1 MWNDRQSDVT
11 EDGGLPVRLSSRI
24 LVWWALLIVVSPGA
38 SLGQEH
44 DAEGAEAE
52 EAFHK
57 NHLSLF
63 TGGTTE
69 SRDGSTSTYFSL
81 GLDYERRISELIG
94 LGVSGEFVFGGEER
108 EALAGLLFNLH
119 PAGGLVLAAGPGL
132 EFAKERHAEGEVEA
146 QQEESGTETHFGFR
160 VGVLYEFE
168 VGQRY
173 SIAPSI
179 YTDFIEGKEPTFVW
193 GLAFGVGF

>member
-1 MWNDRQSDVT
+1 MISARLALVT
-11 EDGGLPVRLSSRI
+11 TIVAVTAFPALS
-24 LVWWALLIVVSPGA
+24 VAQEQGA
-38 SLGQEH
+38 E
-44 DAEGAEAE
+44 AEGATAE
-52 EAFHK
+52 EAFHR

-69 SRDGSTSTYFSL
+69 SSDGETGTSFSL
-81 GLDYERRISELIG
+81 GLDYERRLSELIG
-94 LGVSGEFVFGGEER
+94 LGLGGEFVFGGDER
-108 EALAGLLFNLH
+108 EALAGLYFMLH

-132 EFAKERHAEGEVEA
+132 EFAKEGHTEGE
-146 QQEESGTETHFGFR
+146 EESGTETHAGLR
-160 VGVLYEFE
+160 VGIVYEFE
-168 VGQRY
+168 VGHRY

>member
-1 MWNDRQSDVT
+1 MISARLALVT
-11 EDGGLPVRLSSRI
+11 TIV
-24 LVWWALLIVVSPGA
+24 ALAASPAVSVA
-38 SLGQEH
+38 QEH
-44 DAEGAEAE
+44 GAEGAEAE

-69 SRDGSTSTYFSL
+69 SSDGSANTTFSA
-81 GLDYERRISELIG
+81 GLDYERRLSRLVGLAGGGEL
-94 LGVSGEFVFGGEER
+94 VFGGEER
-108 EALAGLLFNLH
+108 EALVGLYFLLH
-119 PAGGLVLAAGPGL
+119 ATEGLVLAAGPGL
-132 EFAKERHAEGEVEA
+132 EFAKEGHTEGE
-146 QQEESGTETHFGFR
+146 EESGTETHAGLR
-160 VGVLYEFE
+160 VGIVYEFE
-168 VGQRY
+168 VGHRY

>member
-1 MWNDRQSDVT
+1 MISARLALVT
-11 EDGGLPVRLSSRI
+11 T
-24 LVWWALLIVVSPGA
+24 IVAVAASPTVSVA
-38 SLGQEH
+38 QEH
-44 DAEGAEAE
+44 GAEGEEAE

-69 SRDGSTSTYFSL
+69 SSDGETSTSFSL
-81 GLDYERRISELIG
+81 GLDYERRVSRLIG
-94 LGVSGEFVFGGEER
+94 LGLGGELVFGGDDR
-108 EALAGLLFNLH
+108 EALAGLYFILH

-132 EFAKERHAEGEVEA
+132 ELAKEGHAEGEVEA
-146 QQEESGTETHFGFR
+146 QQEESGTETHAGLR
-160 VGVLYEFE
+160 VGIVYEFE
-168 VGQRY
+168 VGHRY

>member
-1 MWNDRQSDVT
+1 MIP
-11 EDGGLPVRLSSRI
+11 LRL
-24 LVWWALLIVVSPGA
+24 ALGIAIVFVAAFPGA
-38 SLGQEH
+38 SLGQEQH
-44 DAEGAEAE
+44 SETESAE

-69 SRDGSTSTYFSL
+69 SSDGSASTAFSL
-81 GLDYERRISELIG
+81 GLDYERRVSRLIG
-94 LGVSGEFVFGGEER
+94 LGIGGEFVFGGEER
-108 EALAGLLFNLH
+108 EALVGLLLNLH

-132 EFAKERHAEGEVEA
+132 EFPKEGHAEGED
-146 QQEESGTETHFGFR
+146 ESGTETHAGLR
-160 VGVLYEFE
+160 IGVVYEFE
-168 VGQRY
+168 VGHRY

>member
-1 MWNDRQSDVT
+1 MI
-11 EDGGLPVRLSSRI
+11 PPRLA
-24 LVWWALLIVVSPGA
+24 LVIAIVSVAAFPGA

-44 DAEGAEAE
+44 HSEAETAE

-69 SRDGSTSTYFSL
+69 SGDSSTSTASSL
-81 GLDYERRISELIG
+81 GLDYERRLSQLVGLAVGGEL
-94 LGVSGEFVFGGEER
+94 VFGGDER
-108 EALAGLLFNLH
+108 EALAGLYLMLH
-119 PAGGLVLAAGPGL
+119 PAGGLVLAAGPGV
-132 EFAKERHAEGEVEA
+132 EFAKDGHAGGEVET
-146 QQEESGTETHFGFR
+146 QQEESGAKTHAGFR
-160 VGVLYEFE
+160 VGLLYEFE
-168 VGQRY
+168 VGHRY

>member
-1 MWNDRQSDVT
+1 MIP
-11 EDGGLPVRLSSRI
+11 LRLAVGI
-24 LVWWALLIVVSPGA
+24 AIVFVAAFPGA

-44 DAEGAEAE
+44 HSEAETAE

-63 TGGTTE
+63 TGATTE
-69 SRDGSTSTYFSL
+69 SSDGSTSTAFSL
-81 GLDYERRISELIG
+81 GLDYERRLSRLVGLAGGGEL
-94 LGVSGEFVFGGEER
+94 VFGGEER
-108 EALAGLLFNLH
+108 EALVGLYFILH
-119 PAGGLVLAAGPGL
+119 AMEGLVLAAGPGL
-132 EFAKERHAEGEVEA
+132 EFAKEGHAEAE
-146 QQEESGTETHFGFR
+146 EESGTETHAGLR
-160 VGVLYEFE
+160 IGVLYEFE
-168 VGQRY
+168 VGHSY

>member
-1 MWNDRQSDVT
+1 MRRGVCS
-11 EDGGLPVRLSSRI
+11 
-24 LVWWALLIVVSPGA
+24 LLLATAWTLMYPSPYLA
-38 SLGQEH
+38 QEH
-44 DAEGAEAE
+44 HSEGESAE

-69 SRDGSTSTYFSL
+69 SSDGETSTSFSL
-81 GLDYERRISELIG
+81 GLDYERRLSRLVG
-94 LGVSGEFVFGGEER
+94 LGLGGEFVFGGDKR
-108 EALAGLLFNLH
+108 DALLGLLLNLH

-146 QQEESGTETHFGFR
+146 QQEESGTETHAGLR
-160 VGVLYEFE
+160 IGILYEFE
-168 VGQRY
+168 VGHRY
-173 SIAPSI
+173 SIAPSF